1 MAALALAEAVSRSHM
16 KIAILGIRGIPAKYG
31 GLETCAE
38 EIGACLVERG
48 HEVMCYC
55 RTGTEDDALEFY
67 RGIRRINLPS
77 LKFSLTDTYTH
88 SFLACCHVLG
98 QKPDVILAFNPA
110 ISTLC
115 IIPKLF
121 GQKVVLNPDGFD
133 WRRAKW
139 GPFAR
144 LFIFLS
150 AYVAARVCDRL
161 IIDAKSVSEFYAEK
175 FKCDPVH
182 IPNGADA
189 DAVSI
194 KPEILKEYGLEKDG
208 YFLFLSRHVPDNSC
222 ELIIGAFEG
231 LETEKKL
238 FFGGGEPGDSRYA
251 ASLRNTKDE
260 RIVFPGAIYD
270 LDHVKELHHGAYA
283 VINGNQPGGTSL
295 GLLKA
300 MGYGTCVLTLN
311 TEDNADAVRD
321 SALLF
326 ERSVEDLRAKMAYAL
341 DHPERVEELRGLALN
356 RCRKYY
362 SWDRLA
368 EQYEAV
374 LMTAAESKRF
384 RTT

>member
-1 MAALALAEAVSRSHM
+1 M
-16 KIAILGIRGIPAKYG
+16 KIAILGIRGVPAKYG

-38 EIGACLVERG
+38 EIGARLVERG
-48 HEVMCYC
+48 HEVVCYC
-55 RTGTEDDALEFY
+55 RSGTEDDALEFY

-110 ISTLC
+110 ISSLC

-144 LFIFLS
+144 LFIFCS
-150 AYVAARVCDRL
+150 AYIAARVCDRL
-161 IIDAKSVSEFYAEK
+161 IIDAKSVSAFYAEK
-175 FKCDPVH
+175 FNCDPVH

-189 DAVSI
+189 DGVST

-222 ELIIGAFEG
+222 ELIIAAFEG
-231 LETEKKL
+231 LDTDKKL
-238 FFGGGEPGDSRYA
+238 FFGGGEAGDSRYA
-251 ASLRNTKDE
+251 ASLRNTQDE

-270 LDHVKELHHGAYA
+270 PDHVKELHHGAYA
-283 VINGNQPGGTSL
+283 AIHGNQPGGTSL

-300 MGYGTCVLTLN
+300 MGFGTCVLTLN
-311 TEDNADAVRD
+311 TEDNVDAVQD

-326 ERSVEDLRAKMAYAL
+326 DLPVEDLRAKMTYAL
-341 DHPERVEELRGLALN
+341 DHPERVEELRGLALK
-356 RCRKYY
+356 RCREYY
-362 SWDRLA
+362 SWDHLA

-374 LMTAAESKRF
+374 LMKAAESR
-384 RTT
+384 RIRAT

>member
-1 MAALALAEAVSRSHM
+1 M
-16 KIAILGIRGIPAKYG
+16 KIAILGIRGVPAKYG

-38 EIGACLVERG
+38 EIGARLAERG
-48 HEVMCYC
+48 HEVVCYC

-77 LKFSLTDTYTH
+77 LKFSLTDTFSHT
-88 SFLACCHVLG
+88 FLACCHVLG

-110 ISTLC
+110 ISSLC

-121 GQKVVLNPDGFD
+121 GHKVVLNPDGFD

-144 LFIFLS
+144 LFIFSS
-150 AYVAARVCDRL
+150 AYIAARVCDRL
-161 IIDAKSVSEFYAEK
+161 IIDAQSVRDFYAES
-175 FKCDPVH
+175 FNCDPVH
-182 IPNGADA
+182 IPNGAEA
-189 DAVSI
+189 NAVST
-194 KPEILKEYGLEKDG
+194 KPEILKDYGLEKDG

-222 ELIIGAFEG
+222 KLIIEAFEG
-231 LETEKKL
+231 LDTDKKL
-238 FFGGGEPGDSRYA
+238 FFGGGEARDSRYA
-251 ASLRNTKDE
+251 ASLRDTKDD
-260 RIVFPGAIYD
+260 RILFPGAIYD
-270 LDHVKELHHGAYA
+270 PVHVKELHHGAYA

-300 MGYGTCVLTLN
+300 MGYGACVLTLN
-311 TEDNADAVRD
+311 TEDNAGAVGE

-326 ERSVEDLRAKMAYAL
+326 ELSADDLRTKMAYAL
-341 DHPERVEELRGLALN
+341 DHTERVEELRGLALD
-356 RCRKYY
+356 RCREKY

-374 LMTAAESKRF
+374 LMAVVQSKKGGSG
-384 RTT
+384 